1 MEIIL
6 GILKGI
12 GGFFAGI
19 PQAIADVFTLTSNVG
34 QIYTAFARW
43 IFILLALFI
52 LLTSIRSLLK
62 SRNPSEVWAYLNIGD
77 YMNVPLRHWENVI
90 GRARSCDIQIDDM
103 SVSRNHGTLT
113 RDNSGVWKY
122 MDLGSKNGASVN
134 GRRVRPNAEVQL
146 KAGDRLQL
154 GGAVCTLFP
163 ISIEE
168 RRNNIQFRQEDTVVA
183 SPWPSLV
190 ALTVFQIMTVI
201 QLMIGLGEKYNA
213 QITISFLGICVLMW
227 IYVLLLRGMKR
238 RGFEMETIA
247 FFLSTLSLAVTATC
261 LPNQVFKQF
270 ITVVMGVVLFFFM
283 CTWLRDLPRTIA
295 LKKVMYVA
303 AVLLLLFNVFFGT
316 TKNGAS
322 NWVQLGGLTIQPSE
336 IVKLA
341 FIWVGAASLDELFRR
356 RNTLY
361 FTIFAVFCFGCLAAM
376 SDFGTAM
383 IFFVIFLIISFLRSG
398 DFTKLIVILG
408 VTFAGGLMILKFAS
422 ASYVASRFAVWG
434 HAWDPEFIS
443 NTGFQMTRAMT
454 AAASGGFVGLGAGE
468 GWLNGIIASETD
480 LVFCVVTEEWGLLI
494 ALLAV
499 AAIVTLSV
507 FAYRSI
513 LAGRSTYYT
522 IAACSAMAIFLMQT
536 SLNVLGSVNLLP
548 LTGVA
553 FPFLSTGGTSMIAS
567 WGLLAFL
574 KAADTRQNASIAVSL
589 KDKGLGEEVDEI

>member
-146 KAGDRLQL
+146 KVGDRLQL

-227 IYVLLLRGMKR
+227 IYVLFLRGMKR

-261 LPNQVFKQF
+261 LPNQVFK
-270 ITVVMGVVLFFFM
+270 
-283 CTWLRDLPRTIA
+283 
-295 LKKVMYVA
+295 
-303 AVLLLLFNVFFGT
+303 
-316 TKNGAS
+316 
-322 NWVQLGGLTIQPSE
+322 
-336 IVKLA
+336 
-341 FIWVGAASLDELFRR
+341 
-356 RNTLY
+356 
-361 FTIFAVFCFGCLAAM
+361 
-376 SDFGTAM
+376 
-383 IFFVIFLIISFLRSG
+383 
-398 DFTKLIVILG
+398 
-408 VTFAGGLMILKFAS
+408 
-422 ASYVASRFAVWG
+422 
-434 HAWDPEFIS
+434 
-443 NTGFQMTRAMT
+443 
-454 AAASGGFVGLGAGE
+454 
-468 GWLNGIIASETD
+468 
-480 LVFCVVTEEWGLLI
+480 
-494 ALLAV
+494 
-499 AAIVTLSV
+499 
-507 FAYRSI
+507 
-513 LAGRSTYYT
+513 
-522 IAACSAMAIFLMQT
+522 
-536 SLNVLGSVNLLP
+536 
-548 LTGVA
+548 
-553 FPFLSTGGTSMIAS
+553 
-567 WGLLAFL
+567 
-574 KAADTRQNASIAVSL
+574 
-589 KDKGLGEEVDEI
+589 

>member
-12 GGFFAGI
+12 GSFFAGI
-19 PQAIADVFTLTSNVG
+19 PKAITDVFTLTDSVG

-146 KAGDRLQL
+146 RAGDQLQL

-168 RRNNIQFRQEDTVVA
+168 RRNNIRFREEDTVVA

-201 QLMIGLGEKYNA
+201 QLMIGLEEKYNA
-213 QITISFLGICVLMW
+213 QITLSFLGMCILMW
-227 IYVLLLRGMKR
+227 VYVLLLRGMKR

-270 ITVVMGVVLFFFM
+270 ITIVMGVILFFFM

-295 LKKVMYVA
+295 MKKVMYA
-303 AVLLLLFNVFFGT
+303 AAAILLLVNVVFGT

-322 NWVQLGGLTIQPSE
+322 NWVQLGNLSIQPSE

-361 FTIFAVFCFGCLAAM
+361 FTVFAVFCFGCLALM

-383 IFFVIFLIISFLRSG
+383 IFFAIFLIISFLRSG
-398 DFTKLIVILG
+398 DLTKLIVILG
-408 VTFAGGLMILKFAS
+408 VALAGGLMVLKY
-422 ASYVASRFAVWG
+422 ASYVAARFAVWG
-434 HAWDPEFIS
+434 HVWEPAFIDDK
-443 NTGFQMTRAMT
+443 GFQMTRSMT
-454 AAASGGFVGLGAGE
+454 AAASGGFVGLGAGK
-468 GWLNGIIASETD
+468 GWLNGVIASETD
-480 LVFCVVTEEWGLLI
+480 LVFCVVTEEWGLII

-499 AAIVTLSV
+499 AAIVTLSI

-522 IAACSAMAIFLMQT
+522 IAACSAMAIFLLQT
-536 SLNVLGSVNLLP
+536 CLNVFGSVDLLP

-553 FPFLSTGGTSMIAS
+553 FPFLSAGGTSMIAS

-589 KDKGLGEEVDEI
+589 KDKGLGEEVDEL